1 MPGLPGL
8 PGPPG
13 PPGPPGLASSGSGGF
28 GPPGPPGQNGAPG
41 QPVSLRTHDTRH
53 MYNTGL
59 NMLCWNAVFM
69 SQRRGLVAVVCS
81 LMHCIV
87 CSPTPPCRFMS

>member
-13 PPGPPGLASSGSGGF
+13 PPGPPGTPGLASSGSGGF

-41 QPVSLRTHDTRH
+41 QPVSLRRHDTRH

-59 NMLCWNAVFM
+59 NNVSEYSVYESKMC
-69 SQRRGLVAVVCS
+69 
-81 LMHCIV
+81 HCGYCV
-87 CSPTPPCRFMS
+87 LSDALHSV